1 MKKNKCKPKRIIQ
14 LLLYKFMDKIDMK
27 EIFLISLKIEI
38 IRLKM

>member
-1 MKKNKCKPKRIIQ
+1 MRKNKCKLKRIIQ
-14 LLLYKFMDKIDMK
+14 LLIYQFMDKIDMK